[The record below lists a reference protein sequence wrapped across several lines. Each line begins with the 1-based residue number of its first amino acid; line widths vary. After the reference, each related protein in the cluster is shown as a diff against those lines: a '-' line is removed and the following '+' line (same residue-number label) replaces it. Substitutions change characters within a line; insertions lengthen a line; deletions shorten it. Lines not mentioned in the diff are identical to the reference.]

1 MKELIDYDLDIYNT
15 LKDFPDSNDD
25 AYIYIRIHKED
36 DDLKKSLYIKG
47 AVPLLAA
54 ALLGTITNNDH
65 LSEALVEL
73 SKELLKH
80 TQKPNK
86 HWYDKLFE

>member
-15 LKDFPDSNDD
+15 LKDFPTSDSE
-25 AYIYIRIHKED
+25 AYIYIRIHKEK

-47 AVPLLAA
+47 TAPLLAVA
-54 ALLGTITNNDH
+54 ILDAITKNDH

-73 SKELLKH
+73 SKILKR
-80 TQKPNK
+80 TEKPNK

>member
-1 MKELIDYDLDIYNT
+1 MKELIDYDLDIYNI
-15 LKDFPDSNDD
+15 LKDFPESDD
-25 AYIYIRIHKED
+25 EAYIYIRIHKEK

-47 AVPLLAA
+47 TAPLLAA
-54 ALLGTITNNDH
+54 TILDTITENDH
-65 LSEALVEL
+65 LREALVEL
-73 SKELLKH
+73 SGELLKR

>member
-15 LKDFPDSNDD
+15 LKDFPTSDSE
-25 AYIYIRIHKED
+25 AYIYIRIHKEK

-47 AVPLLAA
+47 TAPLLATA
-54 ALLGTITNNDH
+54 ILDTITENDH